1 VFAELIERLARGA
14 TVVTPNLRLSAAV
27 RRAFDWRARERGQLT
42 WAAADVL
49 PWNAWLERG
58 FRDACLRGQGKRLL
72 MSHWQARALWRRV
85 IAEAPEALGL
95 LQVDTT
101 ADLALEAWELAHAWR
116 LLPALQTMLVGDEA
130 RAFLRWAHDYEA
142 LCAREQLTDH
152 ARLSDV
158 VRDLALTGSL
168 AMPSCLVLFGF
179 DALSPQQ
186 EAMLGALRS
195 RGVQV
200 ELAALSGD
208 ECPAVVLRHPGVIEE
223 IRAAALWARS
233 CVAANPQVRV
243 GVVVPELN
251 RLRTK
256 IRWVFE
262 EVLQPDAALHSG
274 RIPPRPWNVSLGAPL
289 SDWPLVHGALLLLE
303 LACGALSIHR
313 AGLLLR
319 SPFLGGAES
328 ERNARALLDARLR
341 RLGDPHI
348 TLDALIYH
356 AGVEGHAYSCG
367 LLADRLT
374 ALRARLRE
382 FPASAQ
388 RVSYWGPALQSL
400 LSAMRWPGER
410 ELNSEE
416 YQTFEKWKELIS
428 SLAQLDLIC
437 APVRLGSAV
446 SLLRGLAADQL
457 FQPETPEVPIQV
469 LGVLESAQLQF
480 DHLLV
485 LGLTDDAWPRTA
497 RPNPL
502 LPVELQRS
510 RGLPGASADWELAF
524 ARRAQALWR
533 RAAPRAVFS
542 YHCAD
547 GDLTLGASPLLA
559 GLPETTLGELAVE
572 ERDDWRIVAQGGA
585 VLESV
590 ADWQASALPE
600 GVVFR
605 GGARLV
611 QDQAAC
617 PFRAF
622 AAHRLGAAS
631 LEHPHEGLDARD
643 RGVLLHAAL
652 AALWSELSTQQRLT
666 TMASSELAVVIE
678 RCVEQALKRLHA
690 RRASSFQTRFL
701 ELERE
706 RLVALLQ
713 EWLEVERGRSE
724 FELVACEEGGTV
736 SIGGVVLQL
745 RLDRVDR
752 LTRGGELLIDY
763 KTGSTSIATWMGERP
778 DEPQLALYCLA
789 RPTPPEA
796 IAFGQVR
803 RGQCALVGL
812 STQAG
817 VAQGVKPLVSSAYVH
832 EFPSWPAL
840 LATWRATLERLAAQ
854 FRSGAAPVDPKQ
866 RPMTCRNCDLSTL
879 CRVSE
884 LVDRG
889 SPTSGDEHAND

>member
-1 VFAELIERLARGA
+1 V
-14 TVVTPNLRLSAAV
+14 
-27 RRAFDWRARERGQLT
+27 
-42 WAAADVL
+42 
-49 PWNAWLERG
+49 
-58 FRDACLRGQGKRLL
+58 
-72 MSHWQARALWRRV
+72 
-85 IAEAPEALGL
+85 
-95 LQVDTT
+95 
-101 ADLALEAWELAHAWR
+101 
-116 LLPALQTMLVGDEA
+116 
-130 RAFLRWAHDYEA
+130 
-142 LCAREQLTDH
+142 
-152 ARLSDV
+152 
-158 VRDLALTGSL
+158 
-168 AMPSCLVLFGF
+168 
-179 DALSPQQ
+179 
-186 EAMLGALRS
+186 
-195 RGVQV
+195 
-200 ELAALSGD
+200 
-208 ECPAVVLRHPGVIEE
+208 
-223 IRAAALWARS
+223 
-233 CVAANPQVRV
+233 
-243 GVVVPELN
+243 
-251 RLRTK
+251 
-256 IRWVFE
+256 
-262 EVLQPDAALHSG
+262 
-274 RIPPRPWNVSLGAPL
+274 
-289 SDWPLVHGALLLLE
+289 
-303 LACGALSIHR
+303 
-313 AGLLLR
+313 
-319 SPFLGGAES
+319 
-328 ERNARALLDARLR
+328 
-341 RLGDPHI
+341 
-348 TLDALIYH
+348 
-356 AGVEGHAYSCG
+356 
-367 LLADRLT
+367 
-374 ALRARLRE
+374 
-382 FPASAQ
+382 
-388 RVSYWGPALQSL
+388 
-400 LSAMRWPGER
+400 
-410 ELNSEE
+410 
-416 YQTFEKWKELIS
+416 
-428 SLAQLDLIC
+428 
-437 APVRLGSAV
+437 
-446 SLLRGLAADQL
+446 
-457 FQPETPEVPIQV
+457 
-469 LGVLESAQLQF
+469 
-480 DHLLV
+480 
-485 LGLTDDAWPRTA
+485 
-497 RPNPL
+497 
-502 LPVELQRS
+502 
-510 RGLPGASADWELAF
+510 
-524 ARRAQALWR
+524 
-533 RAAPRAVFS
+533 
-542 YHCAD
+542 
-547 GDLTLGASPLLA
+547 
-559 GLPETTLGELAVE
+559 
-572 ERDDWRIVAQGGA
+572 
-585 VLESV
+585 ESV

-752 LTRGGELLIDY
+752 LT
-763 KTGSTSIATWMGERP
+763 GSTSIATWMGERP